1 MHSLLKQFKRVNFVK
16 VFIIVSLLL
25 FGVKSYAQ
33 QDTAAARKL
42 TDRMQTEL
50 SLTGDQYTQVYSLN
64 QTFIGQMKA
73 LQSSGGGRFSKLKK
87 MKSLGDERDSQMK
100 KILSDEQYQKYLKN
114 KASNREKMKEA
125 LKDRKQNGR

>member
-1 MHSLLKQFKRVNFVK
+1 
-16 VFIIVSLLL
+16 
-25 FGVKSYAQ
+25 
-33 QDTAAARKL
+33 
-42 TDRMQTEL
+42 
-50 SLTGDQYTQVYSLN
+50 
-64 QTFIGQMKA
+64 
-73 LQSSGGGRFSKLKK
+73 

>member
-87 MKSLGDERDSQMK
+87 MKSLGDERDKQMK